1 MKKSE
6 HLQILCTIENT
17 RDEKGTKKTG
27 YFIHDNFLEAYL
39 IIITQDTKHVLIYLQ
54 MNMTLY
60 VKDLSKLLSI

>member
-39 IIITQDTKHVLIYLQ
+39 IITQDTKHVLIYLQ
-54 MNMTLY
+54 MHMTLY
-60 VKDLSKLLSI
+60 VKDLSKLLCI